1 MGEMASRVASV
12 VHDKNEEIKIR
23 IRSSYEFFRHRSSRT
38 KTFKDEPSCPP
49 TFSHEER
56 GNSPE
61 NQGDGGPSPRDE
73 GDRFGG
79 TRADPPRR
87 PTGGVRVAR
96 TIAPRGGTTPR
107 GDHSRSGVRDRARDG
122 ADPLRGAER
131 CGRLKAKADAN
142 LERAID
148 RLIE

>member
-23 IRSSYEFFRHRSSRT
+23 IRSAYDCSGHRASRT
-38 KTFKDEPSCPP
+38 KAFKDEPSCPP
-49 TFSHEER
+49 AFSHEER

-61 NQGDGGPSPRDE
+61 NQGDGGPSPGDE

-96 TIAPRGGTTPR
+96 AISPRGGTTPR
-107 GDHSRSGVRDRARDG
+107 GDHSRGGVRDRARDG
-122 ADPLRGAER
+122 ADPRGGAAR
-131 CGRLKAKADAN
+131 CGRP
-142 LERAID
+142 EGRSPGGPGT
-148 RLIE
+148 

>member
-61 NQGDGGPSPRDE
+61 NQGDRGPSPRDE
-73 GDRFGG
+73 GGRLDG
-79 TRADPPRR
+79 TRADPPGR
-87 PTGGVRVAR
+87 PSRGVRVAR
-96 TIAPRGGTTPR
+96 PIAARGRTASCGNHSRGG
-107 GDHSRSGVRDRARDG
+107 GRDRQRNG
-122 ADPLRGAER
+122 ANPRHRAER
-131 CGRLKAKADAN
+131 GGRPQGQSRRESGKSD
-142 LERAID
+142 
-148 RLIE
+148 